1 MMSKTVGIASS
12 FYGVVIHNITKLC
25 FVVFMSAAVL
35 GISYY
40 MNLFLKIY
48 YSIK

>member
-1 MMSKTVGIASS
+1 MEL
-12 FYGVVIHNITKLC
+12 FIHNITNLC

>member
-1 MMSKTVGIASS
+1 MMSETVGIAQV
-12 FYGVVIHNITKLC
+12 FMELFIHNITKLC

-40 MNLFLKIY
+40 VNLFLKIY